1 MQKLILEVKKIIFT
15 EIAQDPIHLIWN
27 SAIQPQ
33 NHSRDSFK
41 FWVIKKNYF
50 CMNSIPLILKF

>member
-1 MQKLILEVKKIIFT
+1 MQKLILDVKKIIFT

-41 FWVIKKNYF
+41 FWVIKKTIF
-50 CMNSIPLILKF
+50 A